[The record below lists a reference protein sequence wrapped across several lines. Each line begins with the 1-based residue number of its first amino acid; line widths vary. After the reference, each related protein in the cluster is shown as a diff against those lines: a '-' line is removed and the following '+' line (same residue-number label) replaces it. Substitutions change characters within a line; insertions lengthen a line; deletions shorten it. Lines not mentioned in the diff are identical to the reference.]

1 MRKKVTVVGAG
12 NVGANCAVRIADK
25 ELADVVL
32 VDVVEGVPQGKGLDL
47 LQSGPVQGYD
57 VSITGA
63 NDYEPTANSDIA
75 IITAGFP
82 RKPGMSRDDLLM
94 ANFEVIKTA
103 TEQVAKYSPNCIII
117 VVTNPLDAM
126 AQAAFQVSKFSKNR
140 VIGMAGVLDSA
151 RFRTFIAQEL
161 NVSVENVT
169 GVVMGGHGDT
179 MVPLV
184 RLSNVAG
191 IPLTELMD
199 QATIDRIVDRTA
211 NGGAEIV
218 KYLKT
223 GSAYYA
229 PSAAA
234 VEMAEIDPQGQEEG
248 AALRRLS
255 GRRVRHQRPVRRRA
269 GEVGR
274 ARHREDLRDQ
284 THRGRDG
291 EAAQE
296 RRLRARN
303 WSTFSPP
310 RCKYVAG
317 GQAGSAVQ
325 HVEYSHT
332 TLIKAVKG
340 TRDLLPPSTD
350 VWNRVESVA
359 RAIFRAYNYHEIR
372 TPILEETQLFARGVG
387 AETDIVTKEMYTFDD
402 HGTSLTLRP
411 ENTASVIR
419 AYIEHRLD
427 QRPGVQKLYYLGPM
441 FRRERP
447 QKGRYRQFFQIGAEA
462 IGSESPAGRRRS
474 HRTGGRDPEGRRASP
489 ASSC

>member
-1 MRKKVTVVGAG
+1 VGAG

-126 AQAAFQVSKFSKNR
+126 AQAAFRVSKFSKNR

-234 VEMAEIDPQGQEEG
+234 VEMAESILKDKKKVLPCAAYLEG
-248 AALRRLS
+248 EYGINGLFV
-255 GRRVRHQRPVRRRA
+255 GVPVKL
-269 GEVGR
+269 G
-274 ARHREDLRDQ
+274 
-284 THRGRDG
+284 
-291 EAAQE
+291 
-296 RRLRARN
+296 
-303 WSTFSPP
+303 
-310 RCKYVAG
+310 
-317 GQAGSAVQ
+317 
-325 HVEYSHT
+325 
-332 TLIKAVKG
+332 
-340 TRDLLPPSTD
+340 
-350 VWNRVESVA
+350 
-359 RAIFRAYNYHEIR
+359 
-372 TPILEETQLFARGVG
+372 ARGI
-387 AETDIVTKEMYTFDD
+387 EKIYEIK
-402 HGTSLTLRP
+402 LTADEQAKL
-411 ENTASVIR
+411 NKSAASVQ
-419 AYIEHRLD
+419 EL
-427 QRPGVQKLYYLGPM
+427 VNVL
-441 FRRERP
+441 
-447 QKGRYRQFFQIGAEA
+447 
-462 IGSESPAGRRRS
+462 
-474 HRTGGRDPEGRRASP
+474 ASKM
-489 ASSC
+489 